1 MITQLKEEAVELLKG
16 LIQIPSFS
24 REEDQTAD
32 LIGSTFEKRK
42 IRFERKKNNLWVLN
56 KHFDPKKE
64 TILLNSHHDTVK
76 PNDKYTNDPFEAAER
91 GGILYG
97 LGSNDAGGSLV
108 SLWATFLRFYEEEH
122 LKYNLVF
129 AASAEEEISGKNG
142 IASILKSLP
151 PISFGIVGEPTEMK
165 MAVSEKGLV
174 VLDCKVLG
182 EAGHAARKNGKNAIE
197 LALEDLNWFKEYE
210 FQKVSPSLG
219 KINMSV
225 TQIQA
230 GSQHNVIP
238 SECDFVVD
246 VRTTDAYT
254 NEEVVEIISSNI
266 NAEVT
271 PRSTRLQPS
280 GVDSDHVLVKAAEAL
295 KIETY
300 GSPTLS
306 DQALMA
312 FPTIKMG
319 PGKSERSH
327 TADEYIWLQEIYAGI
342 DTYVKMIEHIND
354 IK

>member
-24 REEDQTAD
+24 KEEDKTAD
-32 LIGSTFEKRK
+32 LIQSTFEKRNIK
-42 IRFERKKNNLWVLN
+42 FERKKNNVWVTN
-56 KHFDPKKE
+56 KHFDPKKKS
-64 TILLNSHHDTVK
+64 ILLNSHHDTVK
-76 PNDKYTNDPFEAAER
+76 PNDKYTNPPFEAAER

-97 LGSNDAGGSLV
+97 LGSNDAGGALV
-108 SLWATFLRFYEEEH
+108 SLWATFLRFYEEED

-129 AASAEEEISGKNG
+129 AATAEEEISGKNG

-151 PISFGIVGEPTEMK
+151 AIDFGIVGEPTEMK
-165 MAVSEKGLV
+165 MAVTEKGLV

-197 LALEDLNWFKEYE
+197 MALEDLNWLKDYE
-210 FQKVSPSLG
+210 FQKESSSLG

-225 TQIQA
+225 TQIKA
-230 GSQHNVIP
+230 GTQHNVIP

-280 GVDSDHVLVKAAEAL
+280 GVDDNHVLVQAAKAL
-295 KIETY
+295 KIDTY

-312 FPTIKMG
+312 FSTIKMG

-342 DTYVKMIEHIND
+342 DTYVKLLELINE
-354 IK
+354 KS